1 MDNQHSSAPTRVE
14 SIPGHRA
21 PQVSA
26 DPLPQ
31 RDPGKTLRRTPAT
44 VGRPK
49 PAPQRTTGAT
59 R

>member
-1 MDNQHSSAPTRVE
+1 MDTQHSSAPTRAQN
-14 SIPGHRA
+14 IPGHRA
-21 PQVSA
+21 LQVSA

-49 PAPQRTTGAT
+49 PAPRTTGAT

>member
-1 MDNQHSSAPTRVE
+1 MTRTNSSARPTAE
-14 SIPGHRA
+14 
-21 PQVSA
+21 
-26 DPLPQ
+26 PLPQ

-49 PAPQRTTGAT
+49 PTPRRTAEVT

>member
-1 MDNQHSSAPTRVE
+1 MTRTNSSARPR
-14 SIPGHRA
+14 PA
-21 PQVSA
+21 P

-49 PAPQRTTGAT
+49 PAPRTTGAT